1 MSEIILGVDIGYG
14 NTKSRN
20 VTVASG
26 VKKLASKPPIDT
38 KTVEYCGNY
47 YSVGGAKFS
56 IQKSK
61 VEDENTLI
69 LTMAV
74 IAEEFK
80 KLGITTGSIR
90 LGVGLPLTRMGAEKT
105 GYMDYMLKNRRLN
118 FKYEGRCY
126 SVYLISVDVFPQGYA
141 AVINKLNTFSNSTV
155 VIDIGSWTID
165 ILPLTDGQ
173 PDLSRCKSLPLGT
186 ITAMNDINES
196 LRQQYGDEADEIIL
210 KEVMINGTSN
220 INTDY
225 LRTIQDGLKQYT
237 QDIMDNL
244 RSLKFN
250 LTLTQFVFIGG
261 GATIMKHFLKD
272 RPENLNIIEDV
283 NINAKGYEDIM
294 RHKYKAVG

>member
-14 NTKSRN
+14 NTKSRS

-61 VEDENTLI
+61 VEDENTLV

-105 GYMDYMLKNRRLN
+105 GYMDYMLKDRRLN
-118 FKYEGRCY
+118 FKYEGKCY

-141 AVINKLNTFSNSTV
+141 AVVNKLNTFSNSTV

-173 PDLSRCKSLPLGT
+173 PDLSRCKSLPIGT

-220 INTDY
+220 INADY
-225 LRTIQDGLKQYT
+225 LRTIQEGLKQYT

-272 RPENLNIIEDV
+272 RPENLYIIEDV

>member
-14 NTKSRN
+14 NTKSRS

-61 VEDENTLI
+61 VEDENTLV

-105 GYMDYMLKNRRLN
+105 GYMDYMLKDRRLN
-118 FKYEGRCY
+118 FKYEGKCY

-141 AVINKLNTFSNSTV
+141 AVVNKLNTFSNSTV

-220 INTDY
+220 INADY
-225 LRTIQDGLKQYT
+225 LRTIQEGLKQYT

-272 RPENLNIIEDV
+272 RPENLYIIEDV

>member
-1 MSEIILGVDIGYG
+1 MSEIILGVDIGFG
-14 NTKSRN
+14 NTKSRS

-61 VEDENTLI
+61 VEDENTLV

-80 KLGITTGSIR
+80 KLSITTGSIR

-105 GYMDYMLKNRRLN
+105 GYMDYMLKDRRLN
-118 FKYEGRCY
+118 FKYEGKCY

-141 AVINKLNTFSNSTV
+141 AVVNKLNTFSNSTV

-220 INTDY
+220 INADY
-225 LRTIQDGLKQYT
+225 LRTIQEGLQQYT

-261 GATIMKHFLKD
+261 GATIIKHFLKD
-272 RPENLNIIEDV
+272 RPENLYIIEDV

>member
-14 NTKSRN
+14 NTKSRS

-38 KTVEYCGNY
+38 KTVEYYGNY

-118 FKYEGRCY
+118 FKYEGRSY

-141 AVINKLNTFSNSTV
+141 AVVNRLNTFSNSTV

-220 INTDY
+220 INADY

-261 GATIMKHFLKD
+261 GATIMKHFLED